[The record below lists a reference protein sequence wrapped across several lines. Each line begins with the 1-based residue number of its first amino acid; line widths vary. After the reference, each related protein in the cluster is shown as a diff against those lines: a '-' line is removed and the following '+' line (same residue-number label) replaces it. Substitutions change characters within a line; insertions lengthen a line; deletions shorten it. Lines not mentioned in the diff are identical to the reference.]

1 MLETMSL
8 TRILR
13 EVKSLDK
20 RITKKINETQFI
32 DYYQPKNE
40 EIGGMI
46 THLST
51 DNFDKDVKAKY
62 KSITDLMDNR
72 NKLKA
77 ALAQANAI
85 TKVKVK
91 IDDEE
96 QEFSIASAIEL
107 KRSISFKKSLLATLK
122 QQYANIKN
130 NIDDNDVRLHPQLN
144 DLFKKL
150 VGDKSLESPE
160 FKEHIMPFFVGKNQF
175 KMLDPLKIKDKIE
188 KLDKDIDDFESN
200 IDIALSEI
208 NGITTVEIDLAKE

>member
-1 MLETMSL
+1 METMSL

-20 RITKKINETQFI
+20 RVIKKIAETQFV

-40 EIGGMI
+40 DIGGMI
-46 THLST
+46 THLSV
-51 DNFDKDVKAKY
+51 DNFTKDAEKKY
-62 KSITDLMDNR
+62 QSIMDLMNNR
-72 NKLKA
+72 SKLKA
-77 ALAQANAI
+77 ALAEANAI

-91 IDDEE
+91 IDGEE
-96 QEFSIASAIEL
+96 KEFSIASAIEL
-107 KRSISFKKSLLATLK
+107 KRSISFKKELLATLK
-122 QQYANIKN
+122 RQYANIKN

-150 VGDKSLESPE
+150 VGDKALDSPE
-160 FKEHIMPFFVGKNQF
+160 FKDQIMPFFVGKNQF

-208 NGITTVEIDLAKE
+208 NGITSVDVDLTKE